1 MLVLGLGRPG
11 TFQLPQHEVLI
22 RNMVWLGRA
31 AAQGEDDRDRVD
43 RRRRREPG
51 ASRPLSGS
59 VARSLDAAVGESELT
74 GQLELIRIV
83 ESDLGRA
90 RTTLEVLTRSWSA

>member
-22 RNMVWLGRA
+22 RNMVWSAERLLKA
-31 AAQGEDDRDRVD
+31 KTIATVLI
-43 RRRRREPG
+43 G
-51 ASRPLSGS
+51 AGAGNLS
-59 VARSLDAAVGESELT
+59 VDAAVRKRRALARRGRGESELT

-90 RTTLEVLTRSWSA
+90 RTILEVLRKSWSA